1 MRSIVPALGFCLFNL
16 VIGPACGQA
25 ATEPAKPVKPRVYAL
40 VAAVGDEFSKV
51 SEVQKTGS
59 HLSPYR
65 RYTSEV
71 PDNILNRIALHS
83 LDAAIAKID
92 PDSQR
97 IYMSLPPAQMDG
109 VAPSQRDSVALAKIV
124 SELEKIPQRAEW
136 DRILIA
142 TPAYRALELN
152 GLPSKLQGFGLFQ
165 QPLCQGGCGTPFLG
179 GDLGTLGQ
187 DGVDALTSEDK
198 IIRARTYIAP
208 FSYIEVWVL
217 DPKTLAVLDKQQGF
231 DSQKLANPSYKPL
244 DMSKSASQK
253 YVAGRIV
260 SLIDLSVGEA
270 VMRSEVAIKRGI
282 VETGEIKEV
291 RPDDKK

>member
-25 ATEPAKPVKPRVYAL
+25 TTEPAKPVKPRVYAL
-40 VAAVGDEFSKV
+40 VAAVGEEFSKV

-65 RYTSEV
+65 RYTAEV

-83 LDAAIAKID
+83 LDAAIGRID
-92 PDSQR
+92 PGSQR

-152 GLPSKLQGFGLFQ
+152 GLPSKLQGFGMFQ
-165 QPLCQGGCGTPFLG
+165 QPLCQGGCSG
-179 GDLGTLGQ
+179 GRVNAADDLGQ
-187 DGVDALTSEDK
+187 DGVEALTSNDQ

-208 FSYIEVWVL
+208 FSYIKVWIL

-231 DSQKLANPSYKPL
+231 DSQKLADPTYKPL
-244 DMSKSASQK
+244 DLTKSATQQ
-253 YVAGRIV
+253 YVAGRIA
-260 SLIDLSVGEA
+260 SLIELSVGEA